1 MKLIGLSRKEV
12 KNAIREGKVTIAV
25 YGMGKMGLPLAT
37 VFAEHGANVIGVD
50 INERVVEMLNR
61 GENHVKEEPGLD
73 ELVKKKVDEGRL
85 RATTDG
91 VWAAKQAD
99 VMVILVPT
107 LTDER
112 GNLKLDPVYD
122 VAEKIS
128 RGLKKG
134 DIIITEATMPPG
146 TTESLIPILEKSG
159 LKLGEFGLA
168 HAPER
173 TMTGT
178 AIRDITGQYPK
189 IVGASDEKTL
199 EAVIGIYK
207 TINKKGVIPMSS
219 IKAAEAVKV
228 FEGVYRD
235 VNIALAN
242 ELAMWCEEHG
252 LDAIEVFQAANTQPY
267 CHLHMPGAGV
277 GGHCFAKDEFIFLEE
292 GGLEPLTVEE
302 LFELIEGET
311 EETEDVIVKRPTRE
325 YRILSFD
332 PYSRKPVLS
341 KINLATKR
349 KPKPGEKI
357 LEIKTRTSRSVKLTE
372 NHIVWIYKDGKFV
385 EKLAKEIKPGDRMTI
400 LAKLPS
406 RDVPE
411 VLDIVSVL
419 SENPS
424 GYRVKFQGIP
434 ARARAVLHSQ
444 FAHRSYDYVRGNY
457 IPLEIY
463 TDFRDMLP
471 KPRVVVSGRG
481 SSYSEFPLEVSI
493 NEEFV
498 TLPGYYISEGC
509 ITEDKSLRTRFSFN
523 VREGEY
529 IGEVKDIL
537 RNIGVRYSEYI
548 QGSVHHIKVSSR
560 AFGELLRFLE
570 TGVNSYDAKVP
581 GFVLYSRALQRA
593 ILRGIINGD
602 GSVTLYEGKHSIR
615 ENGREYITDR
625 ISASIEV
632 ATASNKLAQ
641 QLFLMLQNLGVI
653 PSYKRNG
660 NVHILRIF
668 GPDNLEKLKGIV
680 SGEKGEKLKYYLE
693 GLRKRERNSSFKLM
707 GSFALVEVREV
718 REVEYDDYV
727 YSFEVEGTNTI
738 VTTSGLIVH
747 NCIPVY
753 PWFVINLAKKT
764 NPRLIKT
771 AREINDS
778 MPHHVVEL
786 TVRALNE
793 AGRPV
798 KGSNI
803 LVLGLTFRGGVRE
816 FMKAAAKPIIEELKE
831 WGAKV
836 YAYDPL
842 CTPEDAERFGAEWKE
857 EFENIDAIV
866 ITADHRE
873 FRELNLEKL
882 AREMRNKVI
891 VDGRNVL
898 KPGDAETFG
907 FIYKRVGDS

>member
-73 ELVKKKVDEGRL
+73 ELVKKNVDKGRL

-99 VMVILVPT
+99 FMVILVPT

-199 EAVIGIYK
+199 EAVIGIYE
-207 TINKKGVIPMSS
+207 TINRKGVIPMSS

-267 CHLHMPGAGV
+267 CHIHMPGAGV
-277 GGHCFAKDEFIFLEE
+277 GGH
-292 GGLEPLTVEE
+292 
-302 LFELIEGET
+302 
-311 EETEDVIVKRPTRE
+311 
-325 YRILSFD
+325 
-332 PYSRKPVLS
+332 
-341 KINLATKR
+341 
-349 KPKPGEKI
+349 
-357 LEIKTRTSRSVKLTE
+357 
-372 NHIVWIYKDGKFV
+372 
-385 EKLAKEIKPGDRMTI
+385 
-400 LAKLPS
+400 
-406 RDVPE
+406 
-411 VLDIVSVL
+411 
-419 SENPS
+419 
-424 GYRVKFQGIP
+424 
-434 ARARAVLHSQ
+434 
-444 FAHRSYDYVRGNY
+444 
-457 IPLEIY
+457 
-463 TDFRDMLP
+463 
-471 KPRVVVSGRG
+471 
-481 SSYSEFPLEVSI
+481 
-493 NEEFV
+493 
-498 TLPGYYISEGC
+498 
-509 ITEDKSLRTRFSFN
+509 
-523 VREGEY
+523 
-529 IGEVKDIL
+529 
-537 RNIGVRYSEYI
+537 
-548 QGSVHHIKVSSR
+548 
-560 AFGELLRFLE
+560 
-570 TGVNSYDAKVP
+570 
-581 GFVLYSRALQRA
+581 
-593 ILRGIINGD
+593 
-602 GSVTLYEGKHSIR
+602 
-615 ENGREYITDR
+615 
-625 ISASIEV
+625 
-632 ATASNKLAQ
+632 
-641 QLFLMLQNLGVI
+641 
-653 PSYKRNG
+653 
-660 NVHILRIF
+660 
-668 GPDNLEKLKGIV
+668 
-680 SGEKGEKLKYYLE
+680 
-693 GLRKRERNSSFKLM
+693 
-707 GSFALVEVREV
+707 
-718 REVEYDDYV
+718 
-727 YSFEVEGTNTI
+727 
-738 VTTSGLIVH
+738 
-747 NCIPVY
+747 CIPVY

-764 NPRLIKT
+764 NPRIIKT

-778 MPHHVVEL
+778 MPNHVVEL
-786 TVRALNE
+786 TVKALNE
-793 AGRPV
+793 VGRPV

-857 EFENIDAIV
+857 DFKDVDAIV
-866 ITADHRE
+866 ITADHKE

-882 AREMRNKVI
+882 AREMRNRVI

-907 FIYKRVGDS
+907 FIYKRVGGS